1 MGNQIKPHTPNRLLS
16 YGIHQYL
23 LDPANLPPL
32 LRNVR
37 GALFPN
43 NMPGKPT
50 LMAPSSEAELL
61 LLRRRCASALW
72 ALVPKGVGRLYF
84 GSSRG
89 GHGAGA
95 RGRGAAV
102 GTREGWDPATPAP
115 AAASA
120 SGPARPL
127 PPKGSARQHGQ
138 QQHGHGSSA
147 SSSPD
152 QDVATAL
159 PSQRSAPRSGG
170 QPSITSTADQ
180 TSAATIPAALRTST
194 TDASAAAAAVI
205 KGQEAEVAGA
215 QDDEWALQDIEAG
228 ILDVFSDAY
237 CNKHLMYSVVE
248 LLLVRLLPEITEKGV
263 VNLWAERLA

>member
-1 MGNQIKPHTPNRLLS
+1 LLS

-43 NMPGKPT
+43 NIPGKPT

-84 GSSRG
+84 GSSRSG
-89 GHGAGA
+89 SHGAGAGA

-102 GTREGWDPATPAP
+102 GNEEGWDPATPAP

-120 SGPARPL
+120 SGPARLL

-170 QPSITSTADQ
+170 QPSTTSTADQ

-194 TDASAAAAAVI
+194 TDASAAAVAVI
-205 KGQEAEVAGA
+205 KGQEAEVVGAA
-215 QDDEWALQDIEAG
+215 QDGEWALQDIEAG

-248 LLLVRLLPEITEKGV
+248 LLLVRLLPEIAENGV